1 MIDAFSMFP
10 RNVLPNA
17 CTSIK
22 SVKYKTGYFADIL
35 SDKHDTSNN
44 PKLKPLW
51 KFATAKIVTEI

>member
-1 MIDAFSMFP
+1 MDGFCMFP

-22 SVKYKTGYFADIL
+22 SVRYGYFADIL

-44 PKLKPLW
+44 PKLKQLR
-51 KFATAKIVTEI
+51 KFNLEQIQQNM

>member
-35 SDKHDTSNN
+35 SDKHDIIQNWN
-44 PKLKPLW
+44 HYENLLQQK
-51 KFATAKIVTEI
+51 

>member
-1 MIDAFSMFP
+1 MIDAFCMFP

-22 SVKYKTGYFADIL
+22 SVKYEAGYFADIL

-44 PKLKPLW
+44 PKLKPL
-51 KFATAKIVTEI
+51 